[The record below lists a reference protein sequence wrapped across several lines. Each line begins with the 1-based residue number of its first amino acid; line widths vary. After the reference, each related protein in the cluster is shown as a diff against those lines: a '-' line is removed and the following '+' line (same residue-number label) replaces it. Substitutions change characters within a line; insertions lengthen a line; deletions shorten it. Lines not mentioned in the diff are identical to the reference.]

1 MGGGDGGGGG
11 AGASDR
17 GLAPRALRDITAAAH
32 AGRFQVDDCRPALS
46 VAAGALMGLG
56 RLLQDELDRDNA
68 QAADKVH
75 CRISTRQGRP
85 PDSRRKPG
93 GNDGSC
99 PIGQVTCSPKNAKT
113 RAQASWV
120 AAPS

>member
-32 AGRFQVDDCRPALS
+32 AGRFQVDDCRLALS

-56 RLLQDELDRDNA
+56 KLLQDEPDRDDA
-68 QAADKVH
+68 QAADKVTKDVLRLFGLSAKEAH
-75 CRISTRQGRP
+75 EISTRP
-85 PDSRRKPG
+85 LPDLDKAG
-93 GNDGSC
+93 
-99 PIGQVTCSPKNAKT
+99 T
-113 RAQASWV
+113 
-120 AAPS
+120 AA